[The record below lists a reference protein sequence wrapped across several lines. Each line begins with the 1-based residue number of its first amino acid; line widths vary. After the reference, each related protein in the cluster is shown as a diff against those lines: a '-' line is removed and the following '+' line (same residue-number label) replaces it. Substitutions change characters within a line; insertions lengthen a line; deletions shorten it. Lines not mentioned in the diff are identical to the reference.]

1 MFIKTSSTIDD
12 YLSLERLYHWRLTE
26 FIETLLL
33 VTSEVYR
40 DLTRRNF
47 FRVYKDCTSGD
58 LFRLEKF

>member
-40 DLTRRNF
+40 DLTRRIEF
-47 FRVYKDCTSGD
+47 IKTALLVTFSD
-58 LFRLEKF
+58 